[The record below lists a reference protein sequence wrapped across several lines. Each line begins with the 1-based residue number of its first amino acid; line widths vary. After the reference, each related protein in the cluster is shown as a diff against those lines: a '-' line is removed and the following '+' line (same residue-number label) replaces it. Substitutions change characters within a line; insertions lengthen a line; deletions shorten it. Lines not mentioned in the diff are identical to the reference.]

1 LERIRLLRCST
12 VVDRVRTAVA
22 SVLIVVVAGC
32 SLLLPGPRPE
42 AVTCAEWL
50 AMPTA
55 RQTELAVTMVQAED
69 LWDGVRKAQHHQPG
83 VPGELLIREVV
94 ASVTKNCDV
103 MGEPRQLV
111 VDLTMQ
117 LYAGGRAYDGR
128 P

>member
-1 LERIRLLRCST
+1 M
-12 VVDRVRTAVA
+12 
-22 SVLIVVVAGC
+22 AGC

-50 AMPTA
+50 AMPIA
-55 RQTELAVTMVQAED
+55 RQTELAATMVEAED
-69 LWDGVRKAQHHQPG
+69 LWEGVRQAQHHQPG
-83 VPGELLIREVV
+83 VPRELLIREVI
-94 ASVTKNCDV
+94 ASVTKNCEV
-103 MGEPRQLV
+103 MRKPGQLI